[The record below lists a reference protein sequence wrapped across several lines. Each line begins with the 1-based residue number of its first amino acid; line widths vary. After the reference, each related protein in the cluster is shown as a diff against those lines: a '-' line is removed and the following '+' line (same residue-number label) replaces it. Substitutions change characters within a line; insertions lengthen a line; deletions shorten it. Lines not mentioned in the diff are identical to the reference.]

1 MSGGETILVVE
12 DNRDVRA
19 FVVSA
24 LETSGF
30 AVVEAATG
38 WQALRLA
45 ESKRPDVLLLD
56 WQLPDISGLDVLRAL
71 RAGGCDSPAIL
82 MTGYGSEELAII
94 ALRLGARDYLIK
106 PFSPDELFD
115 AIERALTET
124 RLRRERDLLQAKLDQ
139 ATQRQEKHARQL
151 LLAKGYLYRLALL
164 TQDLKR
170 TTNENLVT
178 RIEGA
183 QEYIR
188 QLAEALKELTPPPA
202 V

>member
-12 DNRDVRA
+12 DNRDVRT
-19 FVVSA
+19 FVTSA
-24 LETSGF
+24 LQAAGF

-45 ESKRPDVLLLD
+45 ESAPPDVLLLD

-71 RAGGCDSPAIL
+71 RAGGCKSPAIL

-94 ALRLGARDYLIK
+94 ALRLGACDYLTK
-106 PFSPDELFD
+106 PFSPEELFD
-115 AIERALTET
+115 AVERSLTET
-124 RLRRERDLLQAKLDQ
+124 RLRRERDLLQAQLDQ

-151 LLAKGYLYRLALL
+151 LLAKSYLYRLALL
-164 TQDLKR
+164 TQYLKR
-170 TTNENLVT
+170 NTNENLVT
-178 RIEGA
+178 CIEGA

-188 QLAEALKELTPPPA
+188 QIAEALKEGE
-202 V
+202 

>member
-82 MTGYGSEELAII
+82 MTGYSSEELAII

-106 PFSPDELFD
+106 PFSPEELFD

>member
-45 ESKRPDVLLLD
+45 ESKRPDALLLD

-82 MTGYGSEELAII
+82 MTGYSSEELAII
-94 ALRLGARDYLIK
+94 ALRLGARDYLTK
-106 PFSPDELFD
+106 PFSPEELFD

-124 RLRRERDLLQAKLDQ
+124 RLRRERDVLQAKLDQ
-139 ATQRQEKHARQL
+139 AIQRQEKHARQL

-170 TTNENLVT
+170 ATNESLVS
-178 RIEGA
+178 RIERA

-188 QLAEALKELTPPPA
+188 QIAEALKELTPPPA